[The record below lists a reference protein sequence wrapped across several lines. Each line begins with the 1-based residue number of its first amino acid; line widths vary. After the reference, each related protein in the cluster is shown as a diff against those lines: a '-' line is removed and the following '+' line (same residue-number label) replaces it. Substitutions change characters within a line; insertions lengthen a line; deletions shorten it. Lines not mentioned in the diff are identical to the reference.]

1 MGSLAPCSEG
11 PRAGRINTQAQHG
24 IAKCPAESCARCRG
38 ISEQGRPWLG
48 AVSEPPPPEEVVL
61 GLGLLGSWGASGRE
75 RGKVRHLR
83 KPNTKCSLCT
93 EFCKCGC
100 GGSLEALS
108 APEGWRGAGE
118 RKDQNPAPAAGRET
132 EGVDLVCVSFLSL
145 PHKLPQGSGAP
156 QQHGCAGSLFLG
168 QTSCPAW
175 PGSPP
180 RVGVLLPRCPNVACS
195 CETCHKLR
203 WRRSTCH

>member
-1 MGSLAPCSEG
+1 MPRDL
-11 PRAGRINTQAQHG
+11 RAGQTLAG
-24 IAKCPAESCARCRG
+24 GCFGAPAPRG
-38 ISEQGRPWLG
+38 GG
-48 AVSEPPPPEEVVL
+48 AGAGPSGVL
-61 GLGLLGSWGASGRE
+61 GRIGRE

-180 RVGVLLPRCPNVACS
+180 RVGVLLPRCPNVAC
-195 CETCHKLR
+195 ETCHKLR